1 MKKDISFLSFS
12 AMGTEANFRYR
23 RKYSLPYLSKQ
34 SETDCGFS
42 GQSDTLLTNP
52 AVTSIITVE
61 DVTEKVTEET
71 FVYRGGNRYEQFIQY
86 RSPCAGLSQSH
97 GKGFEQ

>member
-1 MKKDISFLSFS
+1 MRIKTVEKALAIASAFFS
-12 AMGTEANFRYR
+12 YIRLTASRIFQNKG
-23 RKYSLPYLSKQ
+23 
-34 SETDCGFS
+34 ETVRGFS